1 MAAHVLRL
9 RIALLL
15 GALRGDSA
23 HVRRT
28 ILGLILLVGATTIA
42 CWALLTLRHAETDV
56 VLAVMVLGGSAVTL
70 GFALAPLIAGA
81 TDPLDPRRF
90 MVLGL
95 PTGPLA
101 AMLAVAAF
109 LSVPTFALTAVA
121 VCAAIV
127 WSEHGVPWAAG
138 AVGVV
143 LGVVTCVLLAHVCMA
158 LTALF
163 LRERRSR
170 ELTGLFALAL
180 LVVVVPVGVFFAS
193 LEWGGRVPSQLAEAV
208 SLLAMTP
215 LGAAW
220 AFPGRVAQSG
230 VEGAVPA
237 LLIALGTLVALV
249 LLWWLL
255 VRRLLSTTERPVSV
269 KERGGLGW
277 FAVAPGTP
285 GGAVAARSL
294 VYWLRDRRY
303 ILNIIVI
310 PIAAALIAV
319 PLLIAGVPPE
329 IVALVPVPIVALFLG
344 WLPHNDIAY
353 DSTAV
358 WMHIA
363 SGVRGVS
370 DRVGR
375 LVPVLLIGIP
385 LLAVAIPVAISLH
398 GRWALL
404 PAMVGVCASLFLTAL
419 GLSSISSVVSPY
431 AVSRPGESPFQQ
443 PQRTGAAGAITQAT
457 VMLGAIV
464 LSAPA
469 LWWGWLALTSDI
481 EAATMALWGGL
492 AVGVAVLISGIAIGS
507 AVFERRGGRL
517 MEFAESI

>member
-28 ILGLILLVGATTIA
+28 VIGLLLLVGATA
-42 CWALLTLRHAETDV
+42 VSCWALLTLRDAATA
-56 VLAVMVLGGSAVTL
+56 AVFAVIVLGGSALTL

-90 MVLGL
+90 AVLGL
-95 PTGPLA
+95 PAGRLA
-101 AMLAVAAF
+101 AVLAVAGF
-109 LSVPTFALTAVA
+109 LSVPTFALVAVS

-127 WSEHGVPWAAG
+127 WGEHGVPWGAAVG
-138 AVGVV
+138 GVV
-143 LGVVTCVLLAHVCMA
+143 LGVATCVLLARVCMA

-170 ELTGLFALAL
+170 ELSGLFVLAV

-193 LEWGGRVPSQLAEAV
+193 LEWRGRVPTQLAEAV
-208 SLLAMTP
+208 STLALTP

-220 AFPGRVAQSG
+220 AFPGRVAQG
-230 VEGAVPA
+230 GAEAATPA
-237 LLIALGTLVALV
+237 LLVSLGTLLV
-249 LLWWLL
+249 LGLLWALL
-255 VRRLLSTTERPVSV
+255 VRRMMSTTERPVSV
-269 KERGGLGW
+269 RERGGLGW

-303 ILNIIVI
+303 VVNILVI
-310 PIAAALIAV
+310 PIAGALITV
-319 PLLIAGVPPE
+319 PLVIAGVPPE
-329 IVALVPVPIVALFLG
+329 LVALVPVPIIALFLG
-344 WLPHNDIAY
+344 WLPHNDLAY

-363 SGVRGVS
+363 SGLRGIS
-370 DRVGR
+370 DRIGR

-385 LLAVAIPVAISLH
+385 MLAVLIPVATSLH

-404 PAMVGVCASLFLTAL
+404 PAMAGVCASLFLCGL
-419 GLSSISSVVSPY
+419 GLSSISSVVAPY
-431 AVSRPGESPFQQ
+431 AASRPGESPFQQ
-443 PQRTGAAGAITQAT
+443 PPRVGSGSAVTQAL
-457 VMLGAIV
+457 VMLGAIA

-469 LWWGWLALTSDI
+469 LWWGWLALNGDI
-481 EAATMALWGGL
+481 EAATMALSGGL
-492 AVGVAVLISGIAIGS
+492 GVGVLVLVIGIAIGS

>member
-1 MAAHVLRL
+1 VAAHVLRL

-23 HVRRT
+23 HVSRV
-28 ILGLILLVGATTIA
+28 ILGLILLAGATTVA
-42 CWALLTLRHAETDV
+42 CWALLTLQDASTDV
-56 VLAVMVLGGSAVTL
+56 VLAVIVLGGSAVTL

-90 MVLGL
+90 TVLGL
-95 PTGPLA
+95 PSGRLA
-101 AMLAVAAF
+101 AILAVAGII
-109 LSVPTFALTAVA
+109 SVPIFVLIAVA
-121 VCAAIV
+121 VCVGVV
-127 WSEHGVPWAAG
+127 WADHGVPWAVN
-138 AVGVV
+138 AVGVL
-143 LGVVTCVLLAHVCMA
+143 LGVATCVLLARVCMG

-170 ELTGLFALAL
+170 ELSGLFALAL
-180 LVVVVPVGVFFAS
+180 LVVVVPTGVFFAS
-193 LEWGGRVPSQLAEAV
+193 LEWGGRVPPQLDDAV
-208 SLLAMTP
+208 MALALTP

-220 AFPGRVAQSG
+220 AFPGRIAQG
-230 VEGAVPA
+230 GLDLAAPT
-237 LLIALGTLVALV
+237 LLVALGTIVVLA
-249 LLWWLL
+249 LLWVLL
-255 VRRLLSTTERPVSV
+255 VRRLLTTTEPPVSV
-269 KERGGLGW
+269 RERGGLGW
-277 FAVAPGTP
+277 LAVAPGTP

-303 ILNIIVI
+303 LVNIVVI
-310 PIAAALIAV
+310 PIAAALTTV
-319 PLLIAGVPPE
+319 PLLIAGVPPA

-344 WLPHNDIAY
+344 WLPHNDLAY

-363 SGVRGVS
+363 SGVRGVA

-375 LVPVLLIGIP
+375 LIPVLLIGVP
-385 LLAVAIPVAISLH
+385 LLAIAIPVAISLH

-404 PAMVGVCASLFLTAL
+404 PAMAGVCASLLLTGL

-443 PQRTGAAGAITQAT
+443 PQRTGAAGAISQAM

-469 LWWGWLALTSDI
+469 LWWGWLALHGDTD
-481 EAATMALWGGL
+481 AAIMALWSGL
-492 AVGVAVLISGIAIGS
+492 AIGVAVLVIGIAIGA

>member
-28 ILGLILLVGATTIA
+28 VVGLVLLVGATA
-42 CWALLTLRHAETDV
+42 VSCWALLTLQDAATTV
-56 VLAVMVLGGSAVTL
+56 VLAVIVLGGSAVTL

-90 MVLGL
+90 AVLGL
-95 PTGPLA
+95 PNGRLA
-101 AMLAVAAF
+101 AILAVAGL
-109 LSVPTFALTAVA
+109 LSVPTFALIAVS

-127 WSEHGVPWAAG
+127 WGEHGVPWGAAS
-138 AVGVV
+138 VGVV
-143 LGVVTCVLLAHVCMA
+143 LGVLTCVLLARVCMA

-170 ELTGLFALAL
+170 ELSGLFVLAV

-193 LEWGGRVPSQLAEAV
+193 LEWGGRVPTQLAEAV
-208 SLLAMTP
+208 SLLALTP

-220 AFPGRVAQSG
+220 AFPGRLAQGGMDS
-230 VEGAVPA
+230 ATPA
-237 LLIALGTLVALV
+237 LVIALSTLVALA
-249 LLWWLL
+249 LLWTLL
-255 VRRLLSTTERPVSV
+255 VRRMLSTTERPVSV
-269 KERGGLGW
+269 RERGGLGW

-303 ILNIIVI
+303 VVNILVI
-310 PIAAALIAV
+310 PIAGALITV

-329 IVALVPVPIVALFLG
+329 LVALVPVPIVALFLG
-344 WLPHNDIAY
+344 WLPHNDLAY

-363 SGVRGVS
+363 SGLRGIS
-370 DRVGR
+370 DRIGR
-375 LVPVLLIGIP
+375 LVPVLMIGIP
-385 LLAVAIPVAISLH
+385 LLAVLIPVAISLH

-404 PAMVGVCASLFLTAL
+404 PAMVGVCASLFLCGL
-419 GLSSISSVVSPY
+419 GLSSISSVVAPY
-431 AVSRPGESPFQQ
+431 AASRPGESPFQQ
-443 PQRTGAAGAITQAT
+443 PPRAGSGSAIAQGV
-457 VMLGAIV
+457 VMLGAIA

-469 LWWGWLALTSDI
+469 LWWGWLALNGDI
-481 EAATMALWGGL
+481 EAATMTLWGGL
-492 AVGVAVLISGIAIGS
+492 GIGVLVLVIGIAIGS

>member
-1 MAAHVLRL
+1 VAAHVLRL

-28 ILGLILLVGATTIA
+28 VLGLILLIAATGVA
-42 CWALLTLRHAETDV
+42 CWAVLTLRDAAASV
-56 VLAVMVLGGSAVTL
+56 VLAVIVLGGSAVTL

-90 MVLGL
+90 ALLGL
-95 PTGPLA
+95 PSGRLA
-101 AMLAVAAF
+101 AVLAVAGF
-109 LSVPTFALTAVA
+109 LSVPTFALIAVS
-121 VCAAIV
+121 VCTAIV
-127 WSEHGVPWAAG
+127 WAEHGVPWPAA
-138 AVGVV
+138 ATGVI
-143 LGVVTCVLLAHVCMA
+143 LGVATCVLLARVCMA

-170 ELTGLFALAL
+170 ELSGLFALTV

-193 LEWGGRVPSQLAEAV
+193 LEWGGRVPTQLARAI
-208 SLLAMTP
+208 SLLSLTP

-220 AFPGRVAQSG
+220 AFPGRVAQGGIES
-230 VEGAVPA
+230 AAPA
-237 LLIALGTLVALV
+237 LLVALATLVV
-249 LLWWLL
+249 LTVLWVML
-255 VRRLLSTTERPVSV
+255 VRRVLSSTERPVSV
-269 KERGGLGW
+269 RERGGLGW
-277 FAVAPGTP
+277 FTVAPGTP

-294 VYWLRDRRY
+294 MYWLRDRRY
-303 ILNIIVI
+303 LVNILVI
-310 PIAAALIAV
+310 PIAAALTTV
-319 PLLIAGVPPE
+319 PLLVVGVPPE

-344 WLPHNDIAY
+344 WLPHNDLAY

-363 SGVRGVS
+363 SGLRGVS

-385 LLAVAIPVAISLH
+385 FLAILIPVAVSLH

-404 PAMVGVCASLFLTAL
+404 PAMVGVCAALFLCGL
-419 GLSSISSVVSPY
+419 GLSSISSVVAPY
-431 AVSRPGESPFQQ
+431 AASRPGESPFQH
-443 PQRTGAAGAITQAT
+443 PPRTGAGSAIAQAT
-457 VMLGAIV
+457 VMLGAIA

-469 LWWGWLALTSDI
+469 LWWGWLAATGET

-492 AVGVAVLISGIAIGS
+492 GIGLLVLIVGIAIGS